1 MNPKL
6 IKDHGISET
15 EYSKILEI
23 LGHPPNL
30 TELGIFSAMWNEH
43 CSYKSSKK
51 WLRQLPSK
59 GNKVICGPGEN
70 AGIIDI
76 GDGEAAVFKMESHN
90 HPSYIEPFQ
99 GAATGVGGIL
109 RDIFT
114 MGAKPVA
121 VLNSLSFGEPA
132 NEKTPFLI
140 NNVVKGISHYGN
152 CFGVPNIGG
161 ELRFNKKYNNNI
173 LVNAF
178 AVGIVKK
185 NKIFYSKATG
195 YNLPVVYVGAKTGRD
210 GVGGA
215 SMASE
220 EFGIKTEKMRPT
232 VQVGDPYMQKCLMEA
247 CLELMETDSII
258 SIQDM
263 GAAGLTC
270 SSVEMADK
278 GNLGMEINL
287 DKVPKRE
294 KNMSSYELMLS
305 ESQERML
312 MIVHPNRVELAESI
326 FKKWDLDFEVIG
338 KTLKEDI
345 FRIFMNGDIISNIPL
360 GALSSKSPE
369 YDRQWVKTP
378 KPRRLSKIPQ
388 VKVLECLKKIISSE
402 NYCSRQA
409 LFSQYDHMVQGNTVV
424 RPGGDAGVIGIANSQ
439 KCLSITA
446 DVTPRYC
453 EVNPFEGA
461 KQAVAESFRNIIST
475 GGLPIGITDNLN
487 FGNPEKPEIMG
498 QFIESIKGI
507 SEASLKLKMPVVSG
521 NVSLYNET
529 AGNSIMPTPTIGA
542 VGIIENIKD
551 VIHIQIKEKETLFL
565 VGNNSS
571 HLGRTA
577 LLYDVFSIEEGD
589 APIVNL
595 EEEFDT
601 GMFILE
607 LNKRGIIEAAHDISD
622 GGLIVAIFEMCA
634 HSNIGTKIKDAEP
647 HWYFSESQGRYIISV
662 KGDNIKTLN
671 ETAREM
677 RIDLEEV
684 GLAGGETFIAG
695 REHISLK
702 SLKELYFSGLNEL
715 LY

>member
-1 MNPKL
+1 MHL
-6 IKDHGISET
+6 L
-15 EYSKILEI
+15 LE
-23 LGHPPNL
+23 LL
-30 TELGIFSAMWNEH
+30 
-43 CSYKSSKK
+43 
-51 WLRQLPSK
+51 
-59 GNKVICGPGEN
+59 
-70 AGIIDI
+70 
-76 GDGEAAVFKMESHN
+76 
-90 HPSYIEPFQ
+90 
-99 GAATGVGGIL
+99 
-109 RDIFT
+109 
-114 MGAKPVA
+114 
-121 VLNSLSFGEPA
+121 
-132 NEKTPFLI
+132 
-140 NNVVKGISHYGN
+140 
-152 CFGVPNIGG
+152 
-161 ELRFNKKYNNNI
+161 
-173 LVNAF
+173 
-178 AVGIVKK
+178 KK

-195 YNLPVVYVGAKTGRD
+195 HNLPVVYVGAKTGRD

-345 FRIFMNGDIISNIPL
+345 FRIFMNGNIVSNIPL

-369 YDRQWVKTP
+369 YDRKWVKTP

-388 VKVLECLKKIISSE
+388 IKVLECLKKIISSE
-402 NYCSRQA
+402 NYCSREA

-424 RPGGDAGVIGIANSQ
+424 RPGGDAGVIGITNSQ
-439 KCLSITA
+439 KCLSVTV

-565 VGNNSS
+565 VGNTSP

-634 HSNIGTKIKDAEP
+634 HSNIGAKIKDAEP
-647 HWYFSESQGRYIISV
+647 NWYFSESQGRYIISV

-684 GLAGGETFIAG
+684 GFSGGETFIAG

-702 SLKELYFSGLNEL
+702 SLKKLYFSGLNEL

>member
-1 MNPKL
+1 MTPKL

-76 GDGEAAVFKMESHN
+76 GDGEAVVFKMESHN

-121 VLNSLSFGEPA
+121 VLNSLSFGEPT

-195 YNLPVVYVGAKTGRD
+195 HNLPVVYVGAKTGRD

-294 KNMSSYELMLS
+294 KNMSSYEIMLS

-338 KTLKEDI
+338 RTLKEDI
-345 FRIFMNGDIISNIPL
+345 FRVFMDGDIVSNIPL

-369 YDRQWVKTP
+369 YDRQWAKTP
-378 KPRRLSKIPQ
+378 KPRRLSNIPQ

-542 VGIIENIKD
+542 VGILENIKD

-565 VGNNSS
+565 VGNNSD

-595 EEEFDT
+595 EEEFNT

-634 HSNIGTKIKDAEP
+634 HSNIGAEIKDAEP
-647 HWYFSESQGRYIISV
+647 HWYFSEAQGRYIISV
-662 KGDNIKTLN
+662 KGVNIKTLN

-684 GLAGGETFIAG
+684 GLVGGEAFIAG
-695 REHISLK
+695 REHIDLK